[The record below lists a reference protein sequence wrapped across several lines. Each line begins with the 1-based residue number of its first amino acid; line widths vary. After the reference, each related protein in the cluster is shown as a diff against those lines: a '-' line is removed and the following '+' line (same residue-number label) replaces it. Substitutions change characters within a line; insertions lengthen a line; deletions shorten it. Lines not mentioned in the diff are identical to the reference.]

1 MPATPPACVAP
12 GMSKQT
18 RVMGTRMT
26 ESVKSRAA
34 SLSNAASDTVHDI
47 SDWRAYDRRMS
58 RINGCTD
65 CMVRDQTLCSSLS
78 DVELGALH
86 TLGRKQ
92 VLARGGTL
100 IWAGDDSLIC
110 ANIITGVLKLV
121 ASTSDGREQ
130 IVGLLFAADFVGR
143 PYADHSEFTVTA
155 VTDVELCVFP
165 RASFERVL
173 EDHVR
178 MERMLLQRTL
188 GALDQARSQMLVL
201 ARSSAAE
208 KVAGFLVSMAVRAR
222 GNGCRATL
230 DGVLT
235 FDLPL
240 SRGQIADV
248 LGLTIET
255 VSRQITR
262 LRLDRIIDLPGGRTI
277 AVLDSEQLSRRAEL
291 A

>member
-1 MPATPPACVAP
+1 MLPACAAVARTGAPANQTSMLDAPWSPSVAP
-12 GMSKQT
+12 CGEAGNPA
-18 RVMGTRMT
+18 R
-26 ESVKSRAA
+26 
-34 SLSNAASDTVHDI
+34 DI
-47 SDWRAYDRRMS
+47 PDWAAYDRRMS
-58 RINGCTD
+58 TINGCAD
-65 CMVRDQTLCSSLS
+65 CVVRDQTLCSSLT
-78 DVELGALH
+78 DVELTALNTH
-86 TLGRKQ
+86 GRKQ
-92 VLARGGTL
+92 TLARDGTL

-110 ANIITGVLKLV
+110 ANVISGVLKLV
-121 ASTSDGREQ
+121 ASTADGREQ

-165 RASFERVL
+165 RGPFERVL

-188 GALDQARSQMLVL
+188 AALDQARAQMLVL

-208 KVAGFLVSMAVRAR
+208 KVAGFLASMAVRAR
-222 GNGCRATL
+222 GAGCRATL
-230 DGVLT
+230 DGALT

-262 LRLDRIIDLPGGRTI
+262 LRVDRIIDLPGGRTI
-277 AVLDSEQLSRRAEL
+277 TLLDGDALANRAEL

>member
-1 MPATPPACVAP
+1 MA
-12 GMSKQT
+12 M
-18 RVMGTRMT
+18 RVSDLVRRSGPM
-26 ESVKSRAA
+26 
-34 SLSNAASDTVHDI
+34 LSNDTFDTVHDI
-47 SDWRAYDRRMS
+47 PDWAAYDRRMLK
-58 RINGCTD
+58 INGCTD
-65 CMVRDQTLCSSLS
+65 CVVRDQTLCSSLT
-78 DVELGALH
+78 DVELTALH

-92 VLARGGTL
+92 KLARGGTL

-110 ANIITGVLKLV
+110 GNLLSGVLKLV
-121 ASTSDGREQ
+121 ASTADGREQ

-143 PYADHSEFTVTA
+143 PYADHSEFTITA
-155 VTDVELCVFP
+155 VTDVELCLFP
-165 RASFERVL
+165 RGPFERVL
-173 EDHVR
+173 EDHMR

-188 GALDQARSQMLVL
+188 AALDQARAQMLVL

-208 KVAGFLVSMAVRAR
+208 KVAGFLASMAVRAR
-222 GNGCRATL
+222 SGGCQATL
-230 DGVLT
+230 DGALT

-262 LRLDRIIDLPGGRTI
+262 LRLDRVINLPGGRTV
-277 AVLDSEQLSRRAEL
+277 AVLDMDALTRRAEL